1 MKVLMIDNYDS
12 FTYNLVHLFEEL
24 GAEVVTVRND
34 AMTPDEAAALRP
46 DRLVVSPGPGR
57 PADAGV
63 SIDVIRRLGPT
74 TPTLGVCLGHQ
85 AIVEA
90 FGGEV
95 GQARALLHGKAST
108 VTHDGHGVFVSL
120 PDEVEVGRYH
130 SLAATTVPDVL
141 HVTSRTADGEVM
153 GVRHAD
159 LPIEGVQ
166 FHPES
171 VLTPTRPDDGTEL
184 PLVIALAIARVADG
198 RDLTRDE
205 AREVMGVVMSGEA
218 TPAQIGGLLVGL
230 RAKGETAEEI
240 AGFAEAMT
248 AHVVPVTPT
257 RAPLVDVV
265 GTGGDGAGTFNISTT
280 AALVAAGAGAAVAK
294 HGNRAASSAC
304 GSADVLEQL
313 GIALEQPPAR
323 IARSIDEHGFGFM
336 FARVHHPA
344 MRHAAPVRQELGT
357 RTVFNV
363 LGPLANPAGARDGV
377 FGVYSPSLARTYAET
392 LAGLGAR
399 RALVVHGD
407 GGLDELSP
415 SGPSLVVEVDAGE
428 IREWELDPRSLGIYP
443 SPPAEIQGG
452 DARAN
457 AEAVRRVLEGERS
470 GRRDA
475 VVLNAGAAILAA
487 GLVDDLGEGVEAAA
501 AALDSGAAAATL
513 ERLVAFSLE
522 EVPI

>member
-34 AMTPDEAAALRP
+34 AITADEAVALRP

-171 VLTPTRPDDGTEL
+171 VLTP
-184 PLVIALAIARVADG
+184 
-198 RDLTRDE
+198 
-205 AREVMGVVMSGEA
+205 
-218 TPAQIGGLLVGL
+218 
-230 RAKGETAEEI
+230 
-240 AGFAEAMT
+240 
-248 AHVVPVTPT
+248 
-257 RAPLVDVV
+257 
-265 GTGGDGAGTFNISTT
+265 
-280 AALVAAGAGAAVAK
+280 
-294 HGNRAASSAC
+294 
-304 GSADVLEQL
+304 
-313 GIALEQPPAR
+313 
-323 IARSIDEHGFGFM
+323 
-336 FARVHHPA
+336 
-344 MRHAAPVRQELGT
+344 
-357 RTVFNV
+357 
-363 LGPLANPAGARDGV
+363 LGPTMARN
-377 FGVYSPSLARTYAET
+377 F
-392 LAGLGAR
+392 
-399 RALVVHGD
+399 
-407 GGLDELSP
+407 LS
-415 SGPSLVVEVDAGE
+415 
-428 IREWELDPRSLGIYP
+428 
-443 SPPAEIQGG
+443 
-452 DARAN
+452 
-457 AEAVRRVLEGERS
+457 
-470 GRRDA
+470 
-475 VVLNAGAAILAA
+475 
-487 GLVDDLGEGVEAAA
+487 
-501 AALDSGAAAATL
+501 
-513 ERLVAFSLE
+513 
-522 EVPI
+522 